1 LVLRRGKE
9 EIDRAT
15 LASMGAPS
23 APSAGASSTAPS
35 LGMIAQSVPD
45 VKIPAF
51 GERTSESQ
59 QNSVNLEERVQM
71 KPAETVGPPY
81 ADTNAVN
88 KSETEILRSQINE
101 TDILNDMAQARITA
115 QELRTDT
122 LEKEKKSNDKDSDK
136 DSVSSHQTAAMKKK
150 LRKQEE
156 NLERIL
162 DAPDCLDEAAITL
175 NFVARRLLCDIF
187 EEPLFKD
194 LMKEKIELKLKEI
207 AVRKFIKKKKRPV
220 NK

>member
-1 LVLRRGKE
+1 MVLRRGKE

-23 APSAGASSTAPS
+23 APSAGANSAAPS

-45 VKIPAF
+45 VKIPTF

-207 AVRKFIKKKKRPV
+207 AVRKFI
-220 NK
+220 